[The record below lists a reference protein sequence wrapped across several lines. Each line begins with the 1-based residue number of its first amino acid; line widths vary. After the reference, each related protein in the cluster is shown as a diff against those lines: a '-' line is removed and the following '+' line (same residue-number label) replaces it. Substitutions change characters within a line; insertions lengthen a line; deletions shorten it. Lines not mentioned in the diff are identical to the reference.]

1 MPKYK
6 LKVKPTRF
14 ELLKLKKKLEQVEK
28 GASLLEKKHS
38 LLLSTIERESEALED
53 LRKGVEKELEAT
65 SLPYLQARAAMGHAS
80 MESASRDLPPLE
92 IKVHWENIRGIQIPA
107 LELQEF
113 GEATYS
119 LRETNNFFDNA
130 VKGIPSLV
138 QKYIEYVSKEHMIE
152 ILKREAHETMIRV
165 NALEK
170 VLIVAIKAEIK
181 KIEGQ
186 IEELEIE
193 EIARLKTVKEMI
205 LASEESA

>member
-1 MPKYK
+1 MAKYK
-6 LKVKPTRF
+6 IKVKPTRF
-14 ELLKLKKKLEQVEK
+14 ELLKLKRKLEQVEK

-38 LLLSTIERESEALED
+38 LLLSTIERESKALKE
-53 LRKGVEKELEAT
+53 LRKEFEKELEAT
-65 SLPYLQARAAMGHAS
+65 FLPYLQARAAMGHAS

-92 IKVHWENIRGIQIPA
+92 IKVRWENIRGIQIPA
-107 LELQEF
+107 LKVEEF
-113 GEATYS
+113 EQVNYS
-119 LRETNNFFDNA
+119 LRETNSFFDNA
-130 VKGIPSLV
+130 VKGISPLV
-138 QKYIEYVSKEHMIE
+138 QKYVEYVSKEHMIE

-193 EIARLKTVKEMI
+193 EIARLKTVKEML
-205 LASEESA
+205 LAKGY